1 MLYIVGGGIFGFIIF
16 LLNLESPDLGNI
28 LFRIDASGNKTLSID
43 SVLNMMKAP
52 FIYKQFWFNKK
63 FFNINWIIC
72 VSCGM
77 LCGYLY
83 KKYLH

>member
-1 MLYIVGGGIFGFIIF
+1 MSYIIIGGIIGFSIF

-28 LFRIDASGNKTLSID
+28 LFRIDSSGNKTLSIE
-43 SVLNMMKAP
+43 SVVNIMKAP
-52 FIYKQFWFNKK
+52 LIYKQFWFNKN
-63 FFNINWIIC
+63 FLNINWIIC

-83 KKYLH
+83 KYY